1 MRSLALALAM
11 TATYALPA
19 ASQEVTIPTAQGEV
33 TVSAA
38 PEKIAV
44 LDLGAIDTL
53 QALGVTPA
61 AVPDSNFIDH
71 LESAMAEAVKVGT
84 LQEPNLEAL
93 AGVAPDLIVVA
104 NRTATKL
111 DSVSQ
116 VAPAIDMTVD
126 GANLVEDTKARIA
139 GFAQLY
145 GKEADGEALLATLD
159 EKLAGVGAAGE
170 GKGTMLVVLT
180 NGPKMSAY
188 GPGSRF
194 GWAYEVTGLAPA
206 VETLDATANHGDA
219 ISHEFIAQANPDWL
233 FVLDRGAAIGADVQS
248 ADATLDSE
256 LVKGT
261 TAWTE
266 DQVVYLPAS
275 NVYLAAGGYTSLI
288 EILDGLEATLSE

>member
-1 MRSLALALAM
+1 MRSLALALAL
-11 TATYALPA
+11 TAAHAVPA
-19 ASQEVTIPTAQGEV
+19 AAQDVTIPTAQGEA
-33 TVSAA
+33 TVPAA
-38 PEKIAV
+38 PETIAV

-53 QALGVTPA
+53 QALGVAPDA
-61 AVPDSNFIDH
+61 APDSNLIDH
-71 LESAMAEAVKVGT
+71 IAEAIAGAVKVGT

-93 AGVAPDLIVVA
+93 AGVGPDLIVVA
-104 NRTATKL
+104 NRSATQK
-111 DSVSQ
+111 DAVSQ

-126 GANLVEDTKARIA
+126 GANLVADTKARLA
-139 GFAQLY
+139 AFAQLY
-145 GKEADGEALLATLD
+145 GKGADGEALLALLD
-159 EKLAGVGAAGE
+159 EKLAAVAAAGE

-194 GWAYEVTGLAPA
+194 GWAYDVTGLTPA

-248 ADATLDSE
+248 AEATLDSA

-275 NVYLAAGGYTSLI
+275 NVYLSAGGYTSLL
-288 EILDGLEATLSE
+288 EILDSLEAALAG